1 MKAILFLDDD
11 PIRTEAFTHALRGMP
26 CTITPV
32 ATATACIMALR
43 AGTFDLVCLDHDLGG
58 EVFVSSGRED
68 CGMEVVRHLVQE
80 RHDVGAIIVHS
91 FNGVAARE
99 MEARLREA
107 GYSVTRQLFGGRE
120 FYRVIEMLTR

>member
-1 MKAILFLDDD
+1 MPSSLPINLHDLLRRRTVEGERIEYKAGWNPD
-11 PIRTEAFTHALRGMP
+11 PILRTLCAFAND
-26 CTITPV
+26 
-32 ATATACIMALR
+32 
-43 AGTFDLVCLDHDLGG
+43 FENLGG